1 MFAIWDYPE
10 AAKLSYFA
18 LLNLQHRGQ
27 QGVGIT
33 VFDQATRRWGMNKG
47 KGLINDVFNDASSID
62 FLTGNCALSSV
73 HYSPANAING
83 INDINP
89 LKYVF
94 QDESVSIAFEGHIT
108 NSQSLR
114 QTLEDQGTVF
124 HSKSDTELFI
134 HLIRQ
139 SKQPTMIEKI
149 KEITGDLQGGYSVV
163 ILTEEGLYA
172 FVDKNGFRP
181 LVIGRLDQSE
191 SYMISS
197 ESCVFQSIGATI
209 QKEVRAG
216 EIVKIS
222 DNGLESTC
230 FAESETMIEA
240 MEYVY
245 FARPDTTMGGVNIYQ
260 ARRALGRKLAD
271 EDEDT
276 QADLVMGVP
285 NSSLIA
291 AMGYADSRQLRYDLG
306 LVKNQYIGRTFIQ
319 PTQELRELGVKNKLS
334 VISESVKDKS
344 IILIDDSI
352 VRGTTSKQIVKLI
365 KDAGAKE
372 VHLRISSPPIIFP
385 NYYGI
390 DMSSSQELL
399 AAKMTVEEMR
409 DYIGCDS
416 LKFLSIDA
424 LTEAVQEQNSEVH
437 LSLSIFNGEY
447 IDGIGDYKTSLA
459 SQLTPIQKSH
469 LKGGKYVRRV

>member
-1 MFAIWDYPE
+1 MFAIWDYSE

-33 VFDQATRRWGMNKG
+33 VFDQKTKQWGMNKG
-47 KGLINDVFNDASSID
+47 RGLINDVFKDATSID
-62 FLTGNCALSSV
+62 YLKGNCALSSA
-73 HYSPANAING
+73 HYSPGKMING

-94 QDESVSIAFEGHIT
+94 HDESMSIAFEGHIT
-108 NSQSLR
+108 NSQTLR
-114 QTLEDQGTVF
+114 KDLEEQGTVF
-124 HSKSDTELFI
+124 HSTSDSELFI

-139 SKQPTMIEKI
+139 SKQKATIEKI
-149 KEITGDLQGGYSVV
+149 KEIIPKLRGGFSVI

-172 FVDKNGFRP
+172 FVDQYGFRP
-181 LVIGRLDQSE
+181 LVVGQLNTTG

-197 ESCVFQSIGATI
+197 ESCVFQSIGATTLN
-209 QKEVRAG
+209 EVSAG
-216 EIVKIS
+216 EIVKITDS
-222 DNGLESTC
+222 GIERTVYK
-230 FAESETMIEA
+230 ESETMVEA

-260 ARRALGRKLAD
+260 ARKELGHKLAA

-276 QADLVMGVP
+276 HAEIVMGVP

-291 AMGYADSRQLRYDLG
+291 AMGYAEARQLRYDLG

-334 VISESVKDKS
+334 VISESVKGKS

-352 VRGTTSKQIVKLI
+352 VRGTTSKQIVQLV

-372 VHLRISSPPIIFP
+372 VHLRISSPPILFP

-399 AAKMTVEEMR
+399 AAKMTIEEMR

-416 LKFLSIDA
+416 LKFLSVDA
-424 LTEAVQEQNSEVH
+424 LTEAVREQNSEIQ
-437 LSLSIFNGEY
+437 LSLSIFNGHY
-447 IDGIGDYKTSLA
+447 VDGIGDYEDSLFGH
-459 SQLTPIQKSH
+459 LTPIQESH
-469 LKGGKYVRRV
+469 LNKGGQHV